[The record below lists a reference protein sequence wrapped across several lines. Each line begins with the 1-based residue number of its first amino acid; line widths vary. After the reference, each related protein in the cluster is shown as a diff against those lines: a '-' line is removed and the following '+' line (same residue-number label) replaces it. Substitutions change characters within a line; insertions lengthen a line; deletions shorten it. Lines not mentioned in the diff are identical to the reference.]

1 MSSSSTYLSL
11 IYSIEGLYE
20 SVVTDPQA
28 WRDQAFADWANDTLI
43 DASDLP
49 KEALRQ
55 VRRSLS
61 AAQKLASFWSAGS
74 SEVADYD
81 DWRSRV
87 DIGLGPRAW
96 RPTLE
101 LAQIGLEEAPSEE
114 LFREVKDRFAVVN
127 SERWMDGVDYDEWFA
142 GT

>member
-1 MSSSSTYLSL
+1 MSSASAYLSL
-11 IYSIEGLYE
+11 LYAIEGLYE

-28 WRDQAFADWANDTLI
+28 WRDQAFADWANDTLV
-43 DASDLP
+43 DASALP
-49 KEALRQ
+49 KEAVRQ

-61 AAQKLASFWSAGS
+61 AAQKLAAFWSAGS
-74 SEVADYD
+74 SGVADHD
-81 DWRSRV
+81 DWRSKV

-101 LAQIGLEEAPSEE
+101 LARIGLEEAPSEE
-114 LFREVKDRFAVVN
+114 LFLEVKDRFAVVN
-127 SERWMDGVDYDEWFA
+127 SERWMDGVTYDEWRA